1 MVVVGM
7 GVRWS
12 SAPLIR
18 RWIKAWNLP
27 VTVTPKAKGM
37 VDETDPLF
45 AGVVSGMAID
55 RIIVQG
61 LGQSDL
67 VVGLGLDPAEIDGD
81 WHERFP
87 MLWMLDSPW
96 ATDVV
101 PADDLV
107 ATELGAALERLA
119 VDSAPRS
126 WNDPMLEARAERQRV
141 AASPDGENGYLS
153 PLGSV
158 RALAAALPRT
168 TIVTTDV
175 GSHKY
180 LFGQFWP
187 SASPGT
193 FFMSNGLSGMG
204 YGLPAA
210 MGAKFARPD
219 QTVLAVLG
227 DGGFSMN
234 SQELETARRYGLA
247 IVVVVIADESY
258 SMIRIG
264 QHRQGFERY
273 AVDFGRIDSVLTA
286 EACGV
291 RGCRVT
297 SESELSECAREAAA
311 RQEATVIE
319 IPMRADDYAAIV

>member
-1 MVVVGM
+1 
-7 GVRWS
+7 
-12 SAPLIR
+12 
-18 RWIKAWNLP
+18 
-27 VTVTPKAKGM
+27 
-37 VDETDPLF
+37 
-45 AGVVSGMAID
+45 
-55 RIIVQG
+55 
-61 LGQSDL
+61 
-67 VVGLGLDPAEIDGD
+67 
-81 WHERFP
+81 
-87 MLWMLDSPW
+87 
-96 ATDVV
+96 
-101 PADDLV
+101 
-107 ATELGAALERLA
+107 
-119 VDSAPRS
+119 
-126 WNDPMLEARAERQRV
+126 V